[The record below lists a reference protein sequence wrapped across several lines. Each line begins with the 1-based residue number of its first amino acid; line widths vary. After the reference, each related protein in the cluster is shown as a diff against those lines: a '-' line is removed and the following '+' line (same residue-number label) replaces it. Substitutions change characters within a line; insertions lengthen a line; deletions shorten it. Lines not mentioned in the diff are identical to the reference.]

1 MHDQQPQQQE
11 GEAIR
16 RLADELYRERVLRA
30 RAMTGEEKLSACAEL
45 ERYAEGI
52 ALAGIRAQHPD
63 ADETTLRRLLSERLR
78 LRDRLEA
85 SSWTSKRPS

>member
-1 MHDQQPQQQE
+1 MHDEQQQD
-11 GEAIR
+11 GDAIR
-16 RLADELYRERVLRA
+16 KLADELYREKVLRA

-52 ALAGIRAQHPD
+52 TLAGIRAQHPD
-63 ADETTLRRLLSERLR
+63 ADEITLRRLLNDRLR

-85 SSWTSKRPS
+85 AAQTSKWPL